1 MRSEILSL
9 IRNQET
15 SRRRF
20 VQPLAH
26 RPRHG
31 RQLLTQH
38 TAEKTLCKRSYEL
51 YTSLEYEHY
60 HCAMGVSIVPFYHH
74 TITTITIIITTI
86 RGASNL
92 SGVRCAGDV
101 VCSGEPSERSP
112 ERLVREALV
121 RTAVLQQEGGHL
133 PTSKIQD
140 GIEIFTALHTWT

>member
-1 MRSEILSL
+1 
-9 IRNQET
+9 
-15 SRRRF
+15 
-20 VQPLAH
+20 
-26 RPRHG
+26 
-31 RQLLTQH
+31 
-38 TAEKTLCKRSYEL
+38 
-51 YTSLEYEHY
+51 
-60 HCAMGVSIVPFYHH
+60 MGVSIAT
-74 TITTITIIITTI
+74 TITTTTTTT
-86 RGASNL
+86 GASNL

>member
-31 RQLLTQH
+31 RQLHTQH
-38 TAEKTLCKRSYEL
+38 TAEKTEQSRSYES

-60 HCAMGVSIVPFYHH
+60 HCATGVSIA
-74 TITTITIIITTI
+74 TTTTIIIITKITI
-86 RGASNL
+86 RGASDL

-133 PTSKIQD
+133 PTSKMQD